1 MAVYEE
7 EEEGGLLA
15 AVFAGKRMKEAVT
28 DGGRERCRK
37 SFALPVVKIEVKAV
51 WLLRLCIRFLVRPVI
66 IKQTTNNYA

>member
-28 DGGRERCRK
+28 EMAGESDAANHSRCL
-37 SFALPVVKIEVKAV
+37 S
-51 WLLRLCIRFLVRPVI
+51 
-66 IKQTTNNYA
+66 